1 MPTDEHSKKAL
12 TARELLVEQF
22 FLPFI
27 VTYLRDMKSES
38 FTILATNEMATA
50 LLDMKVNVSSHGH
63 YELNKLSKE

>member
-1 MPTDEHSKKAL
+1 M
-12 TARELLVEQF
+12 EQF

-27 VTYLRDMKSES
+27 VTYLRDMKSEA